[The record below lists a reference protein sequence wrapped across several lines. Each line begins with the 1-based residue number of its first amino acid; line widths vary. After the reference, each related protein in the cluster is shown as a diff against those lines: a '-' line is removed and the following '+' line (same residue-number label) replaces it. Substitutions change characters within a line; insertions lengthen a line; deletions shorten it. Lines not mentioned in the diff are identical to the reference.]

1 MGDPSA
7 LIFVALAIA
16 WAAYLIPKALEHHE
30 ASARSRG
37 VEKFSGRMTVLARR
51 EAVSRRRTE
60 LVAEAP
66 RPHQLRVEDEPTP
79 VEPTAPQ
86 QTVSAAKAAE
96 MPKAPKE
103 PRKSKAPRTVS
114 AARRRRRVLGLITI
128 ALVAVTGLGLA
139 GVIAPTWIAAPVGV
153 LVGWLVTCRV
163 MVRGEHRRRAMA
175 IHPSVRPI
183 PDVADPV
190 GVSTDA
196 DDEGY
201 PAPSIAAEHSPDVE
215 VGTEDDS
222 TLPAPLGPKP
232 TWEPQPLT
240 LPIYVNKAPAPRRSV
255 MTIDLESTGV
265 WTSGHTEADSEL
277 VRQADE
283 ATDAAEGRDGER
295 RTS

>member
-16 WAAYLIPKALEHHE
+16 WAAYLIPKALEHHDE
-30 ASARSRG
+30 SARTRG
-37 VEKFSGRMTVLARR
+37 VEKFSGRMTVVARR
-51 EAVSRRRTE
+51 EAVSARRTEFVSETAKPVRAQAQARSESVPADAETGPGRVPRAPKPRRRT
-60 LVAEAP
+60 
-66 RPHQLRVEDEPTP
+66 
-79 VEPTAPQ
+79 
-86 QTVSAAKAAE
+86 TVK
-96 MPKAPKE
+96 
-103 PRKSKAPRTVS
+103 RRTS
-114 AARRRRRVLGLITI
+114 AARRRRRVLGLVLAGLVTTSAVAIAEVIATAWVAVPAG
-128 ALVAVTGLGLA
+128 ALVT
-139 GVIAPTWIAAPVGV
+139 
-153 LVGWLVTCRV
+153 WLVACRV
-163 MVRGEHRRRAMA
+163 MVRREHRRRAMA

-190 GVSTDA
+190 GVSTDV

-201 PAPSIAAEHSPDVE
+201 PAPSIAAEHFPDVE

-222 TLPAPLGPKP
+222 ALPAPLGPKP

-240 LPIYVNKAPAPRRSV
+240 LPTYVSKAPAPRRSV